1 MKNAKLRYRQVHL
14 DFHTSEHCPNVG
26 GKFDED
32 QFIGALKKGHVNSVT
47 IFAQCH
53 HGWCYYPTKTDMRH
67 PNLQT
72 DLVGRMQ
79 AAAKKADINMPV
91 YITVQ
96 WQEKA
101 AREHPE
107 WRVRRP
113 DGGYVGRPTMH
124 PHTPLPH
131 GGWYRLCCNTPY
143 LDASVLPV
151 LTEVMD
157 MYNPSGIFLD
167 ITGEEICTCD
177 WCIASMHKKGLDP
190 DNAGDRVIHSQNVY
204 KDYLTKTT
212 DIIWSRNPDATIYHN
227 GSDKKGRHD
236 LYPYWSH
243 HEIESLPTGMWGY
256 NHFPTNARYFTNLP
270 DCNAIAQTGK
280 FHRMWGEFGG
290 FKNPVALEY
299 EVGQIISLNCRCM
312 VGDQLHPEGEMDEE
326 TYRIIGEAYKRVE
339 EREPWLE
346 GAEHVVDVAV
356 LAPSGVHKDR
366 DLEDSEVG
374 AGLMLME
381 NHIPFLMLDETMDL
395 SPYQLLIL
403 PDSVRVDN
411 ALKAKIDAFLASGGK
426 LLSSGES
433 GLDPAGNGFVYD
445 IGTKYTGPSSND
457 IEYVVVGDAI
467 AKNMVRTP
475 FLVYESGV
483 TTKVTDGEILAA
495 AWKPYF
501 NRTYGKFCSHRNT
514 PYEGDAGWPSV
525 IRKGNIIHI
534 AQPIFRVYDD
544 QGMQLHRD
552 LVKNC
557 IDLLYDDP
565 LLQVALPSC
574 GRINLTRQPR
584 EGNRL
589 ILHLMYANPIKRGDT
604 NVIEDI
610 IPLYNIPVSLK
621 ADRDISRV
629 YLAPENED
637 IEFAVANGR
646 VSFTVPKVEMNQIVV
661 VE

>member
-32 QFIGALKKGHVNSVT
+32 QFIGALKKGHVDSIT

-53 HGWCYYPTKTDMRH
+53 HGWCYYPTNTDMEH

-72 DLVGRMQ
+72 DLVGRML

-143 LDASVLPV
+143 LEASVLPV

-177 WCIASMHKKGLDP
+177 WCIASMHEKGLDP
-190 DNAGDRVIHSQNVY
+190 DNAGDRVIHSQDVY

-366 DLEDSEVG
+366 ELEDSEVG

-403 PDSVRVDN
+403 PDSVRVDD
-411 ALKAKIDAFLASGGK
+411 ALKAKIDAFLANGGK

-433 GLDPAGNGFVYD
+433 GLDPAGKDFAYD
-445 IGTKYTGPSSND
+445 IGAEYTGPSPND
-457 IEYVVVGDAI
+457 IEYVVVGDTI

-501 NRTYGKFCSHRNT
+501 NRTHGKFCSHRNT

-565 LLQVALPSC
+565 LLQVGLPSC
-574 GRINLTRQPR
+574 GRVNLTRQPQER
-584 EGNRL
+584 NRL

-610 IPLYNIPVSLK
+610 IPLYDIPVSLK

-629 YLAPENED
+629 YLAPEDED

-661 VE
+661 IE

>member
-1 MKNAKLRYRQVHL
+1 
-14 DFHTSEHCPNVG
+14 
-26 GKFDED
+26 
-32 QFIGALKKGHVNSVT
+32 
-47 IFAQCH
+47 
-53 HGWCYYPTKTDMRH
+53 
-67 PNLQT
+67 
-72 DLVGRMQ
+72 
-79 AAAKKADINMPV
+79 
-91 YITVQ
+91 
-96 WQEKA
+96 
-101 AREHPE
+101 
-107 WRVRRP
+107 
-113 DGGYVGRPTMH
+113 
-124 PHTPLPH
+124 
-131 GGWYRLCCNTPY
+131 
-143 LDASVLPV
+143 
-151 LTEVMD
+151 
-157 MYNPSGIFLD
+157 
-167 ITGEEICTCD
+167 
-177 WCIASMHKKGLDP
+177 
-190 DNAGDRVIHSQNVY
+190 
-204 KDYLTKTT
+204 
-212 DIIWSRNPDATIYHN
+212 
-227 GSDKKGRHD
+227 
-236 LYPYWSH
+236 
-243 HEIESLPTGMWGY
+243 
-256 NHFPTNARYFTNLP
+256 
-270 DCNAIAQTGK
+270 
-280 FHRMWGEFGG
+280 MWGEFGG

-356 LAPSGVHKDR
+356 LAPSGVHKNR

-411 ALKAKIDAFLASGGK
+411 ALKAKIDAFLEGGGK

-433 GLDPAGNGFVYD
+433 GLDPSGNDFAYD
-445 IGTKYTGPSSND
+445 IGAEYTGPSPND

-467 AKNMVRTP
+467 AKNTVRTP

-574 GRINLTRQPR
+574 GRVNLTRQPR

-610 IPLYNIPVSLK
+610 IPLYNIAVSLK

-637 IEFAVANGR
+637 IEFAVADGR
-646 VSFTVPKVEMNQIVV
+646 VSFTVPKSKCRNESDCSRLTNPTLKNLWRLLCQKQKKSSGRNPL
-661 VE
+661 

>member
-1 MKNAKLRYRQVHL
+1 MN
-14 DFHTSEHCPNVG
+14 
-26 GKFDED
+26 
-32 QFIGALKKGHVNSVT
+32 
-47 IFAQCH
+47 
-53 HGWCYYPTKTDMRH
+53 
-67 PNLQT
+67 
-72 DLVGRMQ
+72 
-79 AAAKKADINMPV
+79 
-91 YITVQ
+91 
-96 WQEKA
+96 
-101 AREHPE
+101 
-107 WRVRRP
+107 
-113 DGGYVGRPTMH
+113 
-124 PHTPLPH
+124 
-131 GGWYRLCCNTPY
+131 
-143 LDASVLPV
+143 
-151 LTEVMD
+151 
-157 MYNPSGIFLD
+157 
-167 ITGEEICTCD
+167 
-177 WCIASMHKKGLDP
+177 KGLDP
-190 DNAGDRVIHSQNVY
+190 NNAGDRVIHSQDVY

-243 HEIESLPTGMWGY
+243 HEIESLPTGTWGY

-346 GAEHVVDVAV
+346 GAEHVVDVAI
-356 LAPSGVHKDR
+356 LAPSGVHKNR
-366 DLEDSEVG
+366 ELEDSEIG

-403 PDSVRVDN
+403 PDSVRVDD
-411 ALKAKIDAFLASGGK
+411 ALKTKIDAFLANGGK

-433 GLDPAGNGFVYD
+433 GLDPAGNGFAYD
-445 IGTKYTGPSSND
+445 IGADYTGPSPND
-457 IEYVVVGDAI
+457 IEYVVVGDAV
-467 AKNMVRTP
+467 AKNLVRTP
-475 FLVYESGV
+475 FLIYESGV
-483 TTKVTDGEILAA
+483 TTNITDGEILAA

-565 LLQVALPSC
+565 LLQVSLPSC
-574 GRINLTRQPR
+574 GRVNVTRQPH

-604 NVIEDI
+604 EVIEDI
-610 IPLYNIPVSLK
+610 IPLYDIAVSLK

-637 IEFAVANGR
+637 LEFAVADGR

-661 VE
+661 IE

>member
-32 QFIGALKKGHVNSVT
+32 QFIGALKKGHVNSIT

-53 HGWCYYPTKTDMRH
+53 HGWCYYPTNTDMEH

-72 DLVGRMQ
+72 DLVGRML

-101 AREHPE
+101 ARENPE

-177 WCIASMHKKGLDP
+177 WCLASMHEKGLDP
-190 DNAGDRVIHSQNVY
+190 NNAGDRIIHSQAVY

-212 DIIWSRNPDATIYHN
+212 DIIWSRNSDATIYHN

-290 FKNPVALEY
+290 FKNPVALKY

-339 EREPWLE
+339 KREPWLE
-346 GAEHVVDVAV
+346 GAEHVVDVAI
-356 LAPSGVHKDR
+356 LAPSGIHKDR

-411 ALKAKIDAFLASGGK
+411 ALKAKIDAFLANGGK

-433 GLDPAGNGFVYD
+433 GLDPAGNGFAYD

-467 AKNMVRTP
+467 AQNMVRTP

-483 TTKVTDGEILAA
+483 TTKVTDGEVLAA

-574 GRINLTRQPR
+574 GRVNITRQPQ

-637 IEFAVANGR
+637 IEFAVADGR

-661 VE
+661 IE

>member
-1 MKNAKLRYRQVHL
+1 MKNSKLRYRQVHL

-26 GKFDED
+26 GKFDEG
-32 QFIGALKKGHVNSVT
+32 QFIGALKKGHVDSIT

-53 HGWCYYPTKTDMRH
+53 HGWCYYPTNTDMEH

-72 DLVGRMQ
+72 DLVGRML
-79 AAAKKADINMPV
+79 AAAKKEDINMPV

-96 WQEKA
+96 WHEKA
-101 AREHPE
+101 ARENPE

-113 DGGYVGRPTMH
+113 DGSYVGRPTKH
-124 PHTPLPH
+124 PHTPMPH

-143 LDASVLPV
+143 MDASVLPV

-177 WCIASMHKKGLDP
+177 WCVASMDEKGLNP
-190 DNAGDRVIHSQNVY
+190 NNAADRVIHSQDVY

-212 DIIWSRNPDATIYHN
+212 GIVWSRNPDATIYHN

-256 NHFPTNARYFTNLP
+256 NHFPTNARYFTNLR
-270 DCNAIAQTGK
+270 DCNVIAQTGK

-299 EVGQIISLNCRCM
+299 EVGQIVSLNCRCM

-326 TYRIIGEAYKRVE
+326 TYRIIGAAYERVE
-339 EREPWLE
+339 EREPWLV
-346 GAEHVVDVAV
+346 GAEHVVDVAI
-356 LAPSGVHKDR
+356 LAPSGVHKNR
-366 DLEDSEVG
+366 DLEESEIG

-381 NHIPFLMLDETMDL
+381 NHIPFSMLDETMDL
-395 SPYQLLIL
+395 SPYQLLVL
-403 PDSVRVDN
+403 PDSVRVDG
-411 ALKAKIDAFLASGGK
+411 ALKTKIDAYLAGGGK

-433 GLDPAGNGFVYD
+433 GLDPDGNGFVYD
-445 IGTKYTGPSSND
+445 IGADYAGSSPND
-457 IEYVVVGDAI
+457 VEYVVVGDTI
-467 AKNMVRTP
+467 AENLVRTP

-483 TTKVTDGEILAA
+483 TTKVTDGEVLAE

-501 NRTYGKFCSHRNT
+501 NRTYGQFCSHRNT
-514 PYEGDAGWPSV
+514 PFEGDAGWPSV
-525 IRKGNIIHI
+525 IRKCNVIHI

-557 IDLLYDDP
+557 IDLLYEDP
-565 LLQVALPSC
+565 VLDVTLPSC
-574 GRINLTRQPR
+574 GRVNLTRQAE
-584 EGNRL
+584 EGNRQV
-589 ILHLMYANPIKRGDT
+589 LHLMYATPIKRGDT
-604 NVIEDI
+604 QVIEDI
-610 IPLYNIPVSLK
+610 IPLYDIPVSLK
-621 ADRDISRV
+621 VDGDVSRV

-637 IEFAVANGR
+637 LEFDVADGR
-646 VSFTVPKVEMNQIVV
+646 VSFIVPKVEMNQIVV
-661 VE
+661 IE